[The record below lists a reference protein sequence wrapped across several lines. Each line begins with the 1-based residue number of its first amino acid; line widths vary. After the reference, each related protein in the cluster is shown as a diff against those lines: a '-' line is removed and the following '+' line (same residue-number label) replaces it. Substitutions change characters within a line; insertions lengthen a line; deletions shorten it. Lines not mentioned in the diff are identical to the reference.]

1 MNKEEQASYN
11 KLVNTITM
19 LQEHIVTQ
27 QQWIEELEEQIAQYK
42 FEQEINGRF

>member
-1 MNKEEQASYN
+1 MNKEERESYD

-27 QQWIEELEEQIAQYK
+27 QQWIEELEEQVAQYK
-42 FEQEINGRF
+42 FEQEMNEGF